1 MFFMRRL
8 LSAHFLIVWGIK
20 MKIGIKRKFSKNG
33 RLVIPIEY
41 REFYHFEDGDE
52 VEIIALPE
60 GLLITNPN
68 YEMVKKDK
76 KTLDFDAVKR

>member
-1 MFFMRRL
+1 
-8 LSAHFLIVWGIK
+8 
-20 MKIGIKRKFSKNG
+20 MKFGIKRKFSKNG

-41 REFYHFEDGDE
+41 REFYHFEDGEE

-68 YEMVKKDK
+68 HKIEKKD
-76 KTLDFDAVKR
+76 

>member
-1 MFFMRRL
+1 
-8 LSAHFLIVWGIK
+8 

-41 REFYHFEDGDE
+41 REFYHFEDGEE

-60 GLLITNPN
+60 GILITKPN
-68 YEMVKKDK
+68 YEMVKKNK
-76 KTLDFDAVKR
+76 KTLDFTTVKR